1 MGVST
6 SSILRMGVKV
16 TSYVDLA
23 GKIFSFTDSDDVN
36 VRSFGIVTQVHEAV
50 SSLSP
55 ICFLSVFRLGHVYCS
70 VFQFVDSFLL

>member
-1 MGVST
+1 MST

-50 SSLSP
+50 SSLFP
-55 ICFLSVFRLGHVYCS
+55 PSVFSLFRLGNVYCS